1 MENEYSMDLVMVR
14 YNVDKAHHVLYSYD
28 ALKGIDVDID
38 FIHALLKIFE
48 DERSFNAADFNKFS
62 ISVIVDYVR
71 KTHVYYLTKKLLEI
85 EQSINLLL
93 QDYADGHPLL
103 QVLHS
108 FYARYKAHLTQ
119 HISEEEQSLL
129 PYILQME
136 KAQSGVPENNFSAT
150 NFSLKS
156 FLDSHHDVE
165 DDLEIARKAILEY
178 NPPVTNETPYRILLS
193 QLQVFEKDLAVHALI
208 EDCVLIPRAL
218 SLERELQQN

>member
-28 ALKGIDVDID
+28 ALKRIDVDID

-48 DERSFNAADFNKFS
+48 DERSFNADDFNKFS

-119 HISEEEQSLL
+119 HINEEEQTLL
-129 PYILQME
+129 PYILDME
-136 KAQSGVPENNFSAT
+136 KFQNGTLENGFSD
-150 NFSLKS
+150 NKFSLKS

-165 DDLEIARKAILEY
+165 DDLQIARKAILEY
-178 NPPVTNETPYRILLS
+178 NPPTTNETPYRILLS

-218 SLERELQQN
+218 NLERELQQN